1 MTSLQADAP
10 FPNVTQVT
18 VAGGRLPRGMQ
29 LVFWQHRGQRWIFLV
44 IQDDSLVVILAVAY
58 KIGSIF

>member
-18 VAGGRLPRGMQ
+18 VAGVRLPRGMQ